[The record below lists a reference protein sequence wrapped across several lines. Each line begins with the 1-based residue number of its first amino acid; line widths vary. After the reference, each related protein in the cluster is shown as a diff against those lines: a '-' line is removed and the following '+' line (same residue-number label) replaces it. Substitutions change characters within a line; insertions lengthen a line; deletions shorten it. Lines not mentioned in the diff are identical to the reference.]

1 MPSESDPGGV
11 VNDMTTA
18 DGGRSKGQDDPR
30 DYGRHSPMSGRRKKP
45 LLLLAGVDRNE
56 VASIVAEVAVS
67 ALLGLGKQ
75 FRSLD

>member
-11 VNDMTTA
+11 VNDMTTT

-30 DYGRHSPMSGRRKKP
+30 DYGRDSPMSGRRKKP
-45 LLLLAGVDRNE
+45 PLLLAGVHGNE
-56 VASIVAEVAVS
+56 VAGIVAEVAI
-67 ALLGLGKQ
+67 ATLLGLGEQ